1 MAFKLL
7 AISVR
12 RILIVMSAEQIAA
25 AGRANLP
32 ITVTRQPHPFYE
44 GEFLEIVRTASEV
57 FPVPTTNPKI
67 TTPVFLNEW
76 VEDSEPEVPEFS
88 QRQSDEAKRIPHP
101 FYEDEF
107 LDPETGKHLFTDGTP
122 GLADLV
128 DVINPLQH
136 IPVISSIYRAITGDE
151 ISPAARLAGGAL
163 FGGPVGLAG
172 AYISGV
178 VEDVTDTS
186 LGEVI
191 VATFTGS
198 DDIGVKQKAPD
209 GAASDTQTALE
220 RIFVS
225 PESRPEAASA
235 ATLPMNAAFPQ
246 KKPSPLSLARTLL
259 ESPTSRF
266 AIPNPVSTKAI
277 ISADEELRQDQEL
290 PDPASA
296 VLAARSQ
303 VPRGGNIPALGA
315 SRMSPST
322 FEAVTNALMPDM
334 PNKVAK
340 NRQADG
346 SNMALRRNSAAEPLV
361 PGKRGAPPPRNNSDI
376 STSPR
381 RRAAAASSVPNSTV
395 PNAMISALD
404 KYESMLQQRHNV
416 ADDLAM

>member
-1 MAFKLL
+1 
-7 AISVR
+7 
-12 RILIVMSAEQIAA
+12 MSAEQIAA

-44 GEFLEIVRTASEV
+44 GEFLEIVRTASEA

-76 VEDSEPEVPEFS
+76 VEDAEPEVPEFS
-88 QRQSDEAKRIPHP
+88 HRQSEEAKRIPHP

-107 LDPETGKHLFTDGTP
+107 LDPENGKHLFADKTP
-122 GLADLV
+122 GLADLI
-128 DVINPLQH
+128 DVINPLLH

-163 FGGPVGLAG
+163 FGGPAGLAG

-191 VATFTGS
+191 VANFTGS
-198 DDIGVKQKAPD
+198 DDIGVKQKTPD
-209 GAASDTQTALE
+209 SAASDTQTGLE
-220 RIFVS
+220 KSFAS
-225 PESRPEAASA
+225 PNRKPEIESA
-235 ATLPMNAAFPQ
+235 ATLPINAAFPG
-246 KKPSPLSLARTLL
+246 KIPSPLSLARTLL
-259 ESPTSRF
+259 VSPTSEF
-266 AIPNPVSTKAI
+266 AIPSSVSTKAI
-277 ISADEELRQDQEL
+277 ISADEESRQGQEL
-290 PDPASA
+290 PGPASA

-303 VPRGGNIPALGA
+303 VPRGGIIPALGA

-322 FEAVTNALMPDM
+322 FEAATNALLPDM
-334 PNKVAK
+334 PNELTK
-340 NRQADG
+340 NRKTDG
-346 SNMALRRNSAAEPLV
+346 LNPTFKRNSATEPLV
-361 PGKRGAPPPRNNSDI
+361 PGKRGAPPPRNNSDV

-395 PNAMISALD
+395 PTAMISALD